1 MPFKLLFLWLGVSGG
16 LDARYFVAKHESTL
30 CVCWPQEA
38 VILLRTKRSASGL
51 AVAEVQQWI
60 LLRDGM
66 FSSDRCHAPWSPF
79 LSWSWFVSEWLQVG
93 LFHTCQQNTMQAYFG
108 FMGKLMGRVACLN
121 PIAYCT
127 LASPIILYYF
137 IYSSHIYFYFICN
150 IYI

>member
-1 MPFKLLFLWLGVSGG
+1 M
-16 LDARYFVAKHESTL
+16 ARSQWWIGCPVFCSETWIHFV
-30 CVCWPQEA
+30 CVLTPGSCDPAQNQKVCIRACCCWGAAMNSAERWNVQ
-38 VILLRTKRSASGL
+38 LRQVPCTMVTIS
-51 AVAEVQQWI
+51 
-60 LLRDGM
+60 
-66 FSSDRCHAPWSPF
+66 
-79 LSWSWFVSEWLQVG
+79 SWSWFVSEWLQVG